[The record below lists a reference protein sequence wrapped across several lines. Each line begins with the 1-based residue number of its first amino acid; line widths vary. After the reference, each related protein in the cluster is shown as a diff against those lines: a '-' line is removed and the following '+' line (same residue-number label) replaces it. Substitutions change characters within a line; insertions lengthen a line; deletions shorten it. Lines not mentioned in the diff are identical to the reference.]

1 MQLSLSKMLEDVF
14 QMLFIFMVTMLAF
27 AVGMTRLLAFY
38 KGMERY
44 EEIDGDKVKLH
55 KTQPERF
62 DEYVHLCIVYLSA
75 TTVAGVKTSDYT
87 KKN

>member
-14 QMLFIFMVTMLAF
+14 QMLFIFMVTMFAF

-44 EEIDGDKVKLH
+44 EQITENEVKLH

-62 DEYVHLCIVYLSA
+62 DE
-75 TTVAGVKTSDYT
+75 
-87 KKN
+87 